1 MFKYSSNL
9 YLQINMKKIK
19 SLACIALVGLSVSSC
34 KDWLTL
40 MPLNDI
46 VLENFWTDMNDVES
60 VLLGSYSA
68 LESSDCVT
76 RMLIWGEMRSDNVIA
91 GSGTPEAIEQILE
104 DDILSTND
112 YVKYKCFYDVINRA
126 NTVLHFAKDV
136 QDPNYSPGELAA
148 NEAEATA
155 LRCLSYWYLIRA
167 YKDVPYVT
175 EPSIDDT
182 RDFFIGQ
189 TPFDSILNSLINDL
203 ESVKMYA
210 PNKYPTE
217 LANTS
222 RITRATIYAMLADMY
237 LWKGDWDKC
246 IECCDSVTS
255 RKMYEYKEILRE
267 EGTSCMIDL
276 YGQKASFPLL
286 REMFQSS
293 NGPRLGYAY
302 SHIFGSGNSFETLF
316 ELPFGQGVDN
326 PFVSKYYSPKE
337 LNGGYLKG
345 SKMASKDIW
354 TQKYDGRY
362 YQNIR
367 SARTDD
373 DYIVKYVYEDMEYD
387 LTSGSI
393 EVSNSRKFKTSQ
405 RNNSQPNWII
415 YRYTDVLLMQA
426 EAQIMKSKDYAQ
438 QQQDSIFRL
447 AFDIINAVNQRA
459 LGKYAGGGYSA
470 ADYLEYSR
478 FSGSVDD
485 MEQLV
490 LDERRR
496 ELMFEGKRWFDL
508 VRKSMRDG
516 NTSYLWKKIEKKFD
530 SSSSN
535 AVRIKMTDLNALY
548 FPIYKDEIKIN
559 DKLKQNPVYVE
570 DEFIKKA
577 E

>member
-1 MFKYSSNL
+1 
-9 YLQINMKKIK
+9 MKKIK

-34 KDWLTL
+34 KDFLTL

-60 VLLGSYSA
+60 VLLGSYAA
-68 LESSDCVT
+68 LESSDCVM
-76 RMLIWGEMRSDNVIA
+76 RMLVWGEMRSDNVVK
-91 GSGTPEAIEQILE
+91 GSGTPETIEQILE

-126 NTVLHFAKDV
+126 NTVLHFAKEV
-136 QDPNYSPGELAA
+136 EDPNYSPGELAA

-189 TPFDSILNSLINDL
+189 SPFDSILNCLITDL
-203 ESVKMYA
+203 EAVKRYA

-246 IECCDSVTS
+246 IENCDSVTS
-255 RKMYEYKEILRE
+255 RKMVEYKEILHD

-276 YGQKASFPLL
+276 YGKNADIPLL

-293 NGPRLGYAY
+293 SGPRLGYAY
-302 SHIFGSGNSFETLF
+302 SEIFGSGNSFETLF
-316 ELPFGQGVDN
+316 ELPFGQGVEH
-326 PFVSKYYSPKE
+326 PFVKKYYCDKTQTGGYS
-337 LNGGYLKG
+337 GGYLKG

-354 TQKYDGRY
+354 IQKYDGRY
-362 YQNIR
+362 YQDIR
-367 SARTDD
+367 SAQSDD
-373 DYIVKYVYEDMEYD
+373 DFIVKYVYETLEYD
-387 LTSGSI
+387 LTSGTI
-393 EVSNSRKFKTSQ
+393 DMTNLSNNKKFKATQ
-405 RNNSQPNWII
+405 RNNSEPNWII
-415 YRYTDVLLMQA
+415 YRYADVLLMKA
-426 EAQIMKSKDYAQ
+426 EALVMKAKDGAD
-438 QQQDSIFRL
+438 QDSCFKA
-447 AFDIINAVNQRA
+447 AFDLVDAVNKRA
-459 LGKYAGGGYSA
+459 LGKYSGGGYSG
-470 ADYLEYSR
+470 ADYLDYNKYSL
-478 FSGSVDD
+478 SVDA
-485 MEQLV
+485 MEELV

-508 VRKSMRDG
+508 TRKSMRDG
-516 NTSYLWKKIEKKFD
+516 NTSYMWKKIQNKFD

-559 DKLKQNPVYVE
+559 NKLKQNPVYVE

>member
-1 MFKYSSNL
+1 
-9 YLQINMKKIK
+9 
-19 SLACIALVGLSVSSC
+19 
-34 KDWLTL
+34 

-60 VLLGSYSA
+60 VLLGSYAA
-68 LESSDCVT
+68 LESSDCVM
-76 RMLIWGEMRSDNVIA
+76 RMLVWGEMRSDNVVK
-91 GSGTPEAIEQILE
+91 GSGTPETIEQILE

-126 NTVLHFAKDV
+126 NTVLHFAKEV
-136 QDPNYSPGELAA
+136 EDPNYSPGELAA

-189 TPFDSILNSLINDL
+189 SPFDSILNCLITDL
-203 ESVKMYA
+203 ESVKKYA

-237 LWKGDWDKC
+237 LWRGDWDKC
-246 IECCDSVTS
+246 IENCDSVTS
-255 RKMYEYKEILRE
+255 RKMVEYKEILHD

-276 YGQKASFPLL
+276 YGKNADIPLL

-293 NGPRLGYAY
+293 SGPRLGYAY
-302 SHIFGSGNSFETLF
+302 SEIFGSGNSFETLF
-316 ELPFGQGVDN
+316 ELPFGQGVEH
-326 PFVSKYYSPKE
+326 PFVKKYYCDKTQTGGYS
-337 LNGGYLKG
+337 GGYLKG

-354 TQKYDGRY
+354 IQKYDGRY
-362 YQNIR
+362 YQDIR
-367 SARTDD
+367 SAQSDD
-373 DYIVKYVYEDMEYD
+373 DFIVKYVYETLEYD
-387 LTSGSI
+387 LTSGTI
-393 EVSNSRKFKTSQ
+393 DMTNLSNNKKFKATQ
-405 RNNSQPNWII
+405 RNNSEPNWII
-415 YRYTDVLLMQA
+415 YRYTDVLLMKA
-426 EAQIMKSKDYAQ
+426 EALVMKAKDDGVD
-438 QQQDSIFRL
+438 QDSCFQA
-447 AFDIINAVNQRA
+447 AFDLVDAVNKRA
-459 LGKYAGGGYSA
+459 LGKYSGGGYSG
-470 ADYLEYSR
+470 ADYLDYNKYSL
-478 FSGSVDD
+478 SVDA
-485 MEQLV
+485 MEELV

-508 VRKSMRDG
+508 TRKSMRDG
-516 NTSYLWKKIEKKFD
+516 NTSYMWKKIQNKFD

-559 DKLKQNPVYVE
+559 NKLKQNPVYVE